1 MTDDIKQTLDAA
13 LAHHRASRLNEAIT
27 LYTKALERDP
37 ENPDALHLLGVATE
51 QSGDARRGEELI
63 RRALAINPNSPTFHN
78 NLGKVLAE
86 QRRWDEAAA
95 SHGRAAELA
104 PGYGEA
110 WCCLGIALQALDRRT
125 DAERAYRQ
133 CLVVAPTEARAAS
146 GLGAVLFQDGRIA
159 EAAAYFNQAVRL
171 APDRADDFAY
181 LGHVLGKLGLA
192 NEAVGAFRK
201 YLDFHP
207 GHVAARDNLIFN
219 LLALPSASNRD
230 VAAELAA
237 YARSYDGPPPATS
250 FANLKDPNRRLRVAY
265 MSSSLLYRHN
275 LFYVME
281 APLHAHDRTQFEIF
295 VYGNVPYAGDSQ
307 APLRALARCR
317 DTTGL
322 DDTTVADLIRSDG
335 IDVLVSVLG
344 RGSASPRHRI
354 LFRRPA
360 PIQMAYQW
368 VMSTGIPEVDYWIAD
383 EAGVPANTTE
393 IFHETIL
400 RLPQF
405 LVFQPPP
412 AAPPVAPLPASRNG
426 FITFGSFANTFKL
439 NDELFAAW
447 AAILA
452 DVPGSRL
459 VLKSEPLSDAPTR
472 ALVDTRLRRAGL
484 PMDRV
489 VILPRTPG
497 LAAHLA
503 RYGEID
509 ISLDTFPYTFG
520 NTALESLWMGVPV
533 VSLAG
538 SRFASRIT
546 FSILRAAGFPD
557 LAAFDATGYV
567 QKAVEL
573 ARDTGALA
581 AWRAV
586 ARERI
591 AASALM
597 DYAGHTRA
605 LEGAY
610 REAWRRW
617 CAS

>member
-1 MTDDIKQTLDAA
+1 
-13 LAHHRASRLNEAIT
+13 
-27 LYTKALERDP
+27 
-37 ENPDALHLLGVATE
+37 
-51 QSGDARRGEELI
+51 
-63 RRALAINPNSPTFHN
+63 
-78 NLGKVLAE
+78 
-86 QRRWDEAAA
+86 
-95 SHGRAAELA
+95 
-104 PGYGEA
+104 
-110 WCCLGIALQALDRRT
+110 
-125 DAERAYRQ
+125 
-133 CLVVAPTEARAAS
+133 
-146 GLGAVLFQDGRIA
+146 
-159 EAAAYFNQAVRL
+159 
-171 APDRADDFAY
+171 
-181 LGHVLGKLGLA
+181 
-192 NEAVGAFRK
+192 
-201 YLDFHP
+201 
-207 GHVAARDNLIFN
+207 
-219 LLALPSASNRD
+219 
-230 VAAELAA
+230 
-237 YARSYDGPPPATS
+237 
-250 FANLKDPNRRLRVAY
+250 
-265 MSSSLLYRHN
+265 
-275 LFYVME
+275 
-281 APLHAHDRTQFEIF
+281 
-295 VYGNVPYAGDSQ
+295 
-307 APLRALARCR
+307 
-317 DTTGL
+317 
-322 DDTTVADLIRSDG
+322 
-335 IDVLVSVLG
+335 
-344 RGSASPRHRI
+344 
-354 LFRRPA
+354 
-360 PIQMAYQW
+360 
-368 VMSTGIPEVDYWIAD
+368 MSTGIPGVDYWLAD
-383 EAGVPANTTE
+383 EAGVPTNPQE
-393 IFHETIL
+393 VFQETVI

-412 AAPPVAPLPASRNG
+412 AAPPVAPLPAARNG

-452 DVPGSRL
+452 RVPESRL

-489 VILPRTPG
+489 IILPRTPG

-538 SRFASRIT
+538 SRFAGRIT
-546 FSILRAAGFPD
+546 FSILQAAGFHD
-557 LAAFDATGYV
+557 LAAFDAAGYA

-581 AWRAV
+581 AWRGT

-605 LEGAY
+605 LEQAY